1 LVPSF
6 DGGDDFVWVLGPAE
20 RARVLVGLA
29 QEAIASGLKLD
40 D

>member
-20 RARVLVGLA
+20 WAWLFVGLV
-29 QEAIASGLKLD
+29 QEAVDGGLKLD